1 MTVRLLF
8 LCLRVTDLNGQLNSV
23 EEDKEELKEQI
34 SFKDSELQ
42 VNCGSVSFRFADSK
56 IICCLVTDCVLLL
69 GQAEQCRTCV
79 VYSPLFPLST
89 KKLFPQVM
97 KDCFRQLKAVED
109 SLPNKRKG
117 ESEAADDVDGD
128 EGDDEADGM
137 IT

>member
-1 MTVRLLF
+1 
-8 LCLRVTDLNGQLNSV
+8 
-23 EEDKEELKEQI
+23 
-34 SFKDSELQ
+34 
-42 VNCGSVSFRFADSK
+42 
-56 IICCLVTDCVLLL
+56 
-69 GQAEQCRTCV
+69 
-79 VYSPLFPLST
+79 
-89 KKLFPQVM
+89 M